1 VYGVHV
7 LQASGKKREK
17 ILFGMGFFLYLL
29 RTCKRHVGASAAQSE
44 SRLPASRLCLKLT
57 AAACVAMAG
66 SVSSTPALADSLRP
80 FVSAGVEHDDNL
92 FRASSDEATRSAARG
107 DTYRSAGG
115 GVRFERPVSR
125 QLITAFADFSSVK
138 FDRNSQLDYLRKDI
152 RGDWHW
158 FVASRFDGHVGGY
171 YLQELA
177 SFADFDVVQRN
188 LRVSKKRYAD
198 GRWRFHPSWQL
209 RGEVSK
215 EEYVYE
221 LASQRASDRTED
233 SWVAGFDYLA
243 RSGSTA
249 GFQLRRLEGKY
260 PNWLTVGN
268 TGTVLNGYDQ
278 DEAKLNVLWLATGST
293 QVLFLGG
300 WVQRKQM
307 GQSTRDDSGTNAR
320 LIVNYTPAGKV
331 KVTGQAWRE
340 FAAIDGALI
349 GSALANGASA
359 QLTWELSAKIQAEV
373 DVRHEEREFKPFGGA
388 VEPVAAADLASD
400 SRDTRSVGLVYK
412 PLRNITIKARAF
424 QEQRSGSLAAGTN
437 SYKANG
443 GSINATLQFN

>member
-1 VYGVHV
+1 MYGVHV
-7 LQASGKKREK
+7 LQAGGKKREK
-17 ILFGMGFFLYLL
+17 KLFGMGFFLYLL
-29 RTCKRHVGASAAQSE
+29 RTCERHVGSSAARSVN
-44 SRLPASRLCLKLT
+44 RLAASRLCLKLT
-57 AAACVAMAG
+57 AAGCVALVC
-66 SVSSTPALADSLRP
+66 SLSSTPAVSGTLQP
-80 FVSAGVEHDDNL
+80 FVSAAVEHDDNL
-92 FRASSDEATRSAARG
+92 FRASDDDAARG

-125 QLITAFADFSSVK
+125 QVITAFADFSSVK
-138 FDRNSQLDYLRKDI
+138 FDRNSQLDYLRKDL

-158 FVASRFDGHVGGY
+158 FVASHFDGHIGGY
-171 YLQELA
+171 YRQELA

-215 EEYVYE
+215 EEYAYE

-233 SWVAGFDYLA
+233 SWVAGVDYLA

-260 PNWLTVGN
+260 PNWLTAGN
-268 TGTVLNGYDQ
+268 TGMLINGYDQ

-293 QVLFLGG
+293 QLLFLGG

-320 LIVNYTPAGKV
+320 LIVNYTPAGRM

-359 QLTWELSAKIQAEV
+359 LVTWEFSAKIQGEV

-388 VEPVAAADLASD
+388 AQPVAAADLASD
-400 SRDTRSVGLVYK
+400 SRDTRSVALVYK

-443 GSINATLQFN
+443 ASINATLQFN

>member
-7 LQASGKKREK
+7 LQASRKKRENS
-17 ILFGMGFFLYLL
+17 LFGMGFFLYLL
-29 RTCKRHVGASAAQSE
+29 RTCERRVGSNAARSA
-44 SRLPASRLCLKLT
+44 SRLPATRLCLKLT
-57 AAACVAMAG
+57 AAACVMLAG
-66 SVSSTPALADSLRP
+66 SLSSTPALSGTLQP
-80 FVSAGVEHDDNL
+80 FVSAGVEHEDNL
-92 FRASSDEATRSAARG
+92 FRSSNDESTRSAARG
-107 DTYRSAGG
+107 DTYRSTGG

-125 QLITAFADFSSVK
+125 QLLSAVADISSVK
-138 FDRNSQLDYLRKDI
+138 FDRNTQLDYLRKDI

-158 FVASRFDGHVGGY
+158 FVASRFDGHIGGY
-171 YLQELA
+171 YRQELA

-198 GRWRFHPSWQL
+198 GRWRFHPSFQL

-215 EEYVYE
+215 EEYAYE

-249 GFQLRRLEGKY
+249 GLQVRRLEGKY
-260 PNWLTVGN
+260 PNWLTSGN
-268 TGTVLNGYDQ
+268 TGTMINGYDQ

-307 GQSTRDDSGTNAR
+307 GQSSRDDSGTNAR
-320 LIVNYTPAGKV
+320 LIVNYTPAGRMKV
-331 KVTGQAWRE
+331 VGQAWRE

-349 GSALANGASA
+349 DSALANGASA
-359 QLTWELSAKIQAEV
+359 QVTWEFSAKIQAEL
-373 DVRHEEREFKPFGGA
+373 DVRHEQREFKPFGGA
-388 VEPVAAADLASD
+388 AAPVVPSDLAND
-400 SRDTRSVGLVYK
+400 SRDTRSLGLVYK
-412 PLRNITIKARAF
+412 PLRNITVKARAF
-424 QEQRSGSLAAGTN
+424 REQRSGSLAAGTS

-443 GSINATLQFN
+443 ASIYATLQFN

>member
-1 VYGVHV
+1 MLLCSLTSMPAFSGI
-7 LQASGKKREK
+7 LQ
-17 ILFGMGFFLYLL
+17 
-29 RTCKRHVGASAAQSE
+29 
-44 SRLPASRLCLKLT
+44 
-57 AAACVAMAG
+57 
-66 SVSSTPALADSLRP
+66 P
-80 FVSAGVEHDDNL
+80 FVTAGVEHDDNL
-92 FRASSDEATRSAARG
+92 FRSSNDEATRSAARG
-107 DTYRSAGG
+107 DTYRSTGG
-115 GVRFERPVSR
+115 GLRFERPVSR
-125 QLITAFADFSSVK
+125 QLLSAVADFSSVK
-138 FDRNSQLDYLRKDI
+138 FDRNTQLDYLRKDI

-158 FVASRFDGHVGGY
+158 FVASRFDGHIGGY
-171 YLQELA
+171 YRQELA

-215 EEYVYE
+215 EEYAYE
-221 LASQRASDRTED
+221 LASQRASDRIED
-233 SWVAGFDYLA
+233 SWVVGFDYLA

-249 GFQLRRLEGKY
+249 GFQLRRLEGNY

-268 TGTVLNGYDQ
+268 TGTMINGYDQ

-293 QVLFLGG
+293 QMLFLGG

-359 QLTWELSAKIQAEV
+359 QVTWDLSAKIQAEV
-373 DVRHEEREFKPFGGA
+373 DVRHEQREFKPFGG
-388 VEPVAAADLASD
+388 VVQPVVASDLASD

-443 GSINATLQFN
+443 ASINATLQFN